1 MNTFLLAAGT
11 LSAIA
16 ALMHVGCI
24 VFGASW
30 YRFFGAGEKMALLA
44 EQKSIK
50 PALITCGIVAVL
62 SVWALYAF
70 SAATLSFALPYPRIV
85 LVLITLVYSVRGL
98 AGLLLIKKPMGNTP
112 RFWLW
117 SSVICLLIGMIHL
130 VGLSQQWP
138 NLKAIFLFDN

>member
-1 MNTFLLAAGT
+1 MNTFFVAAGT

-50 PALITCGIVAVL
+50 PALITSAIVAIL

-85 LVLITLVYSVRGL
+85 LVLITLVYLVRGL

-112 RFWLW
+112 KFWLW
-117 SSVICLLIGMIHL
+117 SSVICLLIGLIHL

-138 NLKAIFLFDN
+138 NL

>member
-1 MNTFLLAAGT
+1 MNTFLVAAGT

-50 PALITCGIVAVL
+50 PALITSGIGAIL

-85 LVLITLVYSVRGL
+85 LVLITLVYLVRGL

-117 SSVICLLIGMIHL
+117 SSVICLLIGLIHL

-138 NLKAIFLFDN
+138 NL

>member
-1 MNTFLLAAGT
+1 MNTFLVAAGT

-50 PALITCGIVAVL
+50 PALITSAIVAIL
-62 SVWALYAF
+62 SVWALYAY

-85 LVLITLVYSVRGL
+85 LVLITLVYLVRGL

-117 SSVICLLIGMIHL
+117 SSVICLLIGLIHL

-138 NLKAIFLFDN
+138 NL